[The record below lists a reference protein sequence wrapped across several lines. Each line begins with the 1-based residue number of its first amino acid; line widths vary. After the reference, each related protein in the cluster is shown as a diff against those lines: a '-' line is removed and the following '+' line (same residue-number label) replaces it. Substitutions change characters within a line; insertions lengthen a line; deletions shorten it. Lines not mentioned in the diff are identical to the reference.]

1 MANNSAVLV
10 FCVSKLELR
19 GDENRNGLDLTGIK
33 KREEWKN
40 LVQKCFSSDKSFLK
54 TLRYDFFEGP
64 VVDRKRSDFVSNP
77 TPKNGSYEL

>member
-64 VVDRKRSDFVSNP
+64 VVDRKEKRFCKQPYS
-77 TPKNGSYEL
+77 KEWLI